1 MCNFLKIWVG
11 LSLAKIVVLRF
22 YFRRCTFTVLLGNL
36 RFLCGTSNTTT
47 YML

>member
-1 MCNFLKIWVG
+1 MCNFLKIWVE

-36 RFLCGTSNTTT
+36 RLSVDSNTTT
-47 YML
+47 NML